1 MLTAFHI
8 DLAHRHT
15 DAEVKQ
21 NADDFV
27 QLMTPIVKA
36 YLTDMGSEV
45 SNLAVQVYGGYGY
58 IRDYGVEQYVRD
70 ARIAQIYEGTNGI
83 QSLDLIG
90 RKLAFANGR
99 YLRAFFHPVD
109 AFLAE
114 HNDNP
119 AMAEFLKPLARHV
132 GYLQQGTIY
141 IVTAGLK
148 NPEDAAAGATEY
160 LRIFSLVVFAW
171 IWARQAAIA
180 LKNRDSDPAFY
191 DAKLATARFYFARI
205 LPGTVSLLQSITAG
219 GKTLATAVL

>member
-1 MLTAFHI
+1 
-8 DLAHRHT
+8 
-15 DAEVKQ
+15 
-21 NADDFV
+21 
-27 QLMTPIVKA
+27 
-36 YLTDMGSEV
+36 
-45 SNLAVQVYGGYGY
+45 
-58 IRDYGVEQYVRD
+58 
-70 ARIAQIYEGTNGI
+70 
-83 QSLDLIG
+83 
-90 RKLAFANGR
+90 
-99 YLRAFFHPVD
+99 
-109 AFLAE
+109 
-114 HNDNP
+114 
-119 AMAEFLKPLARHV
+119 MAEFLKPLARHV